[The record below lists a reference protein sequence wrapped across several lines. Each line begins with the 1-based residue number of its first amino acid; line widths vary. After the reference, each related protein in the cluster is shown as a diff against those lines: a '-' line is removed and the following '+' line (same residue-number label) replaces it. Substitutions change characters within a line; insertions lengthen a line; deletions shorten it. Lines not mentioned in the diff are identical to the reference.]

1 MSFKLWYISNRF
13 FENGPSEIYSH
24 LSEKGPKGRF
34 LRAERLENHTSKG
47 EGKEKRNRRSEDGE
61 KREIEKKQWL
71 HSQFLYRL
79 KKTA

>member
-34 LRAERLENHTSKG
+34 LRRKDSKITLA
-47 EGKEKRNRRSEDGE
+47 KEKER
-61 KREIEKKQWL
+61 KKEIEGARTEKKG
-71 HSQFLYRL
+71 
-79 KKTA
+79 K